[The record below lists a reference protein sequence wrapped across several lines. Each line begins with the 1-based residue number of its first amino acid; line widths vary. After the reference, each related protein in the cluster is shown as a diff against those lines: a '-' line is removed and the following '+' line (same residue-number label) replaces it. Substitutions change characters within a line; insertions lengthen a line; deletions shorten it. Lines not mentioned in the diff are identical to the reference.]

1 MELESDMVSTKMS
14 YHKNEDKL
22 TRQMENDYFWPVL
35 SGTMKA
41 CSLPII
47 FCTDWGTKFPEIS
60 NNFKLKSPK
69 KSCCIFV
76 IFPKLMLKKIQFG
89 VFFSL
94 AKKLSTIYNYSKIT
108 DRVGVTL
115 ILKIPKHLTH
125 VRIATIKKKKT

>member
-1 MELESDMVSTKMS
+1 MTIFGQCYLA
-14 YHKNEDKL
+14 
-22 TRQMENDYFWPVL
+22 P
-35 SGTMKA
+35 MKA

-69 KSCCIFV
+69 KIVLYFCDISKTNAKENSVRC
-76 IFPKLMLKKIQFG
+76 
-89 VFFSL
+89 FFSL
-94 AKKLSTIYNYSKIT
+94 AKKFSTIYNYSKIT

>member
-1 MELESDMVSTKMS
+1 MTIFGQCYLA
-14 YHKNEDKL
+14 
-22 TRQMENDYFWPVL
+22 P
-35 SGTMKA
+35 MKA

-125 VRIATIKKKKT
+125 VRIATIKKKKPNQTNKKTENNK

>member
-1 MELESDMVSTKMS
+1 MTIFGQCYLA
-14 YHKNEDKL
+14 
-22 TRQMENDYFWPVL
+22 P
-35 SGTMKA
+35 MKA

-108 DRVGVTL
+108 DRVCVTL

>member
-69 KSCCIFV
+69 KIVLYFCDISKTNAKENSVRC
-76 IFPKLMLKKIQFG
+76 
-89 VFFSL
+89 FFSL
-94 AKKLSTIYNYSKIT
+94 AKKFSTIYNYSKIT

-115 ILKIPKHLTH
+115 I
-125 VRIATIKKKKT
+125 